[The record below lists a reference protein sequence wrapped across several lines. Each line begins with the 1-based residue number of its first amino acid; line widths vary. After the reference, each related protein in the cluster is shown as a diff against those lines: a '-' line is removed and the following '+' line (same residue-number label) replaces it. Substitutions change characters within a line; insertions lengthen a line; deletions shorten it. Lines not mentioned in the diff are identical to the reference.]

1 MKKNF
6 FEKLNM
12 ILVNIIFSSIVFAV
26 FSYFFLTRGL
36 FFLFGLSASLFLV
49 FLAVNILVYFFKKKL
64 LEDKVKKISFM
75 SKGKDVYAGESS
87 VHNFGLPL
95 AFVSDSGYFIWCNE
109 LFEDLYEDKQI
120 MKRELKDMFNLY
132 IASKIELLSDDFSFE
147 QNINGKE
154 FLVKTAIVTH
164 ESGKNDGFSVMVYL
178 IDKTNEKNIQRLYN
192 SQRIAVGEIVVDS
205 YEEIYQTNG
214 EIVINSIN
222 VELSKIIDKWLAG
235 KKAVAKKMVRDRYF
249 IVMEY
254 DSLQEIIKDKFSI
267 LSDVKK
273 INVGN
278 SIPVTLSIGVSAL
291 WDSVSDNEAN
301 IPKAIESV
309 TSRGGDQAVVM
320 IKDKKDEFYGA
331 GNVEFESLNEVKAR
345 VVANQL
351 KELILNSS
359 KVIIMGHAIPDTDM
373 DSLGACLAVYR
384 AATLLGKR
392 ARIVL
397 KENKEMLKVM
407 LDDLKASKEYEDV
420 FITTSYALAIRDEKT
435 LVVVVDVSDAPRS
448 EAPRLLDGAE
458 RVAVIDHHR
467 RGSAY
472 IRNTLLDYNEV
483 NASSTSEL
491 MVEILRYMH
500 PGLSIPKLEAEAL
513 YAGILVD
520 TKNLVFKT
528 GRRTFA
534 AAAFLRG
541 ENVDT
546 VTVRKY
552 TQPDLDT
559 FLEISNV
566 TKNAKIFEDKIAI
579 SRVTDKISNSDLVIS
594 IAADQMLNV
603 LGIEAS
609 FVLYQFDDGSVKI
622 TARSLGEINV
632 QVIMS
637 RLGGGG
643 HLTAA
648 ATVIKNANSVD
659 SVEKMLTDQIRAYL
673 DT

>member
-1 MKKNF
+1 MKSNF
-6 FEKLNM
+6 FDKLNM
-12 ILVNIIFSSIVFAV
+12 MLVNVIFSSILFVG
-26 FSYFFLTRGL
+26 FSYYFLTNKFFVQFCFALIAYVL
-36 FFLFGLSASLFLV
+36 FV
-49 FLAVNILVYFFKKKL
+49 AVNLTVYLVRKKHLEERVKKL
-64 LEDKVKKISFM
+64 SFGT
-75 SKGKDVYAGESS
+75 KGKEISPGESA
-87 VHNFGLPL
+87 VYNFGLPL
-95 AFVSDSGYFIWCNE
+95 AFVSDSGTFIWCNE
-109 LFEDLYEDKQI
+109 LFENLYSDKKELRQDL
-120 MKRELKDMFNLY
+120 RDMFDMH
-132 IASKIELLSDDFSFE
+132 IAPKIELLADDFSFE
-147 QNINGKE
+147 QTIGDKQ
-154 FLVKTAIVTH
+154 FLVKTTVVGQVAGH
-164 ESGKNDGFSVMVYL
+164 RDGYSVMIYL
-178 IDKTNEKNIQRLYN
+178 IDKSYEKNIKRLYE
-192 SQRIAVGEIVVDS
+192 SQRMAVGELVIDS

-222 VELSKIIDKWLAG
+222 VELSKIIDKWLKG
-235 KKAVAKKMVRDRYF
+235 KKAVARKMVRDRYF

-267 LSDVKK
+267 LADVKK

-278 SIPVTLSIGVSAL
+278 SIPVTLSIGISVL
-291 WDSVSDNEAN
+291 WDSVSENEAN
-301 IPKAIESV
+301 ISKAIETV

-320 IKDKKDEFYGA
+320 TKGKKDEFYGA

-351 KELILNSS
+351 KDLILDSS
-359 KVIIMGHAIPDTDM
+359 KVLVMGHAFPDM

-397 KENKEMLKVM
+397 KENTDNLKVM
-407 LDDLKASKEYEDV
+407 MNELKLSKEYEDV
-420 FITTSYALAIRDEKT
+420 IITPSYALAIRDEKT
-435 LVVVVDVSDAPRS
+435 LIVVVDVSDALRT
-448 EAPRLLDGAE
+448 EAPRVLDEAE
-458 RVAVIDHHR
+458 KIAVIDHHR
-467 RGSAY
+467 RGSSY
-472 IRNTLLDYNEV
+472 IRNALLDYNEV
-483 NASSTSEL
+483 TASSTSEL
-491 MVEILRYMH
+491 MVEILQYMH
-500 PGLSIPKLEAEAL
+500 PGLSVPKIEAEAM

-541 ENVDT
+541 QNVDT

-552 TQPDLDT
+552 TQPDLNT

-566 TKNAKIFEDKIAI
+566 TKNSKIYDDKIAI
-579 SRVTDKISNSDLVIS
+579 SRASQIHSNTDLVIS

-603 LGIEAS
+603 LGVEAS
-609 FVLYQFDDGSVKI
+609 FVLYKFDDGSVKI

-637 RLGGGG
+637 KMGGGG

-648 ATVIKNANSVD
+648 ATVIKEAS
-659 SVEKMLTDQIRAYL
+659 SLEAIEKSLIENIRAYL
-673 DT
+673 NS

>member
-36 FFLFGLSASLFLV
+36 FFLFGLSASFFLV

-673 DT
+673 DN

>member
-49 FLAVNILVYFFKKKL
+49 FLAINILVYFFKKKL

-673 DT
+673 DN